1 MFQIP
6 SLDWPRRTSPLVG
19 VEDLLKQN
27 PSTDTAPQ
35 EERVPVNLVSDF
47 TIEQISLL
55 TVGTGVPILE
65 GKFSNVFKYR
75 SISPA
80 SQRVTVNLIS
90 STIQIDVNAV
100 RVANSVT
107 LADIGDVV
115 NTPTTGQFLKYN
127 GASWITAPL
136 VNEFY
141 ITDNTNT
148 EIIDGINDIITFN
161 TLSPNLSIQVASTNN
176 VNIGWTANLTDLTDI
191 PTPTLTDSV
200 LIWNGVGYE
209 WSMFDNISHGSVDN
223 GINVGN
229 LGFGVF
235 VNKLGSLLR
244 FRNISANSNKVSVNL
259 VLNDIK
265 IDVSPLNIA
274 SEIKLNQL
282 LDVTGT
288 AVGGDMLLYNDST
301 NHWETAPAAAAGV
314 TFTIL
319 DQLNFSNTFSS
330 IVNLRAYGDNGVKTS
345 WATSTDL
352 KITLDAILNNLNDVV
367 ISTPAS
373 EQALMYDT
381 TTSKWKNSAVQFQ
394 VWGNIGKQYIK
405 NNEIF
410 KILGQGGIT
419 VQVITPDTALVK
431 LTASI
436 TDLQG
441 ILMPTGSN
449 EILVWNGMN
458 YVWQTNSTGESN
470 TASNVGTLGSGVFK
484 QKVGANLEFRNVAE
498 GSSKVLTALDVD
510 NNITID
516 VVPSEIANE
525 ITLESLLN
533 VTNSPSTNAYLKYDG
548 TNWITDTV
556 NLNFSLTVEADTGTN
571 ILLEDGDTHIITGD
585 GQFIGTVNNVSGAT
599 KETQIQLDIYQTAQA
614 IKVEDLGNVFGNPI
628 VDDILVYDG
637 AQFIFQPKDSQILT
651 NAWVLG
657 GNSNGVEKKFGTID
671 SYDIPIITNNNQIG
685 VFKTNGRLGWGVA
698 TPNSTVEV
706 AGSLA
711 MGNVVNKSADYNATS
726 TDYMIVVNALTGT
739 TTITL
744 PVATSYYRR
753 EYVVKKVDSSIN
765 SVVIQS
771 SSLIDGAF
779 DFHLYTQYTSIKLKS
794 DGTTWHI
801 I

>member
-35 EERVPVNLVSDF
+35 EERVPVNLISDF
-47 TIEQISLL
+47 TIDQISLL
-55 TVGTGVPILE
+55 TVGTGVPVLE

-75 SISPA
+75 SVAPA

-90 STIQIDVNAV
+90 STIQLDVNAV
-100 RVANSVT
+100 KVANSVT

-115 NTPTTGQFLKYN
+115 NTPTTGEFLKYN

-148 EIIDGINDIITFN
+148 EVVDGVNDVITFN
-161 TLSPNLSIQVASTNN
+161 TISPNLSVQVAPINN

-191 PTPTLTDSV
+191 PTPTVTDSV
-200 LIWNGVGYE
+200 LIWNGSAYE

-223 GINVGN
+223 GLNVGS
-229 LGFGVF
+229 LGYGVF

-259 VLNDIK
+259 VINDIK
-265 IDVSPLNIA
+265 LDVSPSNIA
-274 SEIKLNQL
+274 SEIRLNEL

-288 AVGGDMLLYNDST
+288 AVGGDMLLFNDST

-314 TFTIL
+314 TITIL

-330 IVNLRAYGDNGVKTS
+330 IVDLKAYGDNGIKTS
-345 WATSTDL
+345 WATSTNL
-352 KITLDAILNNLNDVV
+352 KITLDAILNNLNDVT

-405 NNEIF
+405 NDEIF

-449 EILVWNGMN
+449 EVLVWNGMN
-458 YVWQTNSTGESN
+458 YVWQTNSVGESN
-470 TASNVGTLGSGVFK
+470 TASNVGTLGTGVFK
-484 QKVGANLEFRNVAE
+484 QKVAANLEFRNVAE
-498 GSSKVLTALDVD
+498 GSSKVLTSLDVN

-533 VTNSPSTNAYLKYDG
+533 VTNSPSTDAYLKYDG

-556 NLNFSLTVEADTGTN
+556 NLNFSFSVEADTGTN
-571 ILLEDGDTHIITGD
+571 ILLEDGDTHIISGD
-585 GQFIGTVNNVSGAT
+585 GQFIETINNVSGTT

-614 IKVEDLGNVFGNPI
+614 IKVQDLGNVFGSPTL
-628 VDDILVYDG
+628 DDIIVYNG
-637 AQFIFQPKDSQILT
+637 SQFVFQPKSSQILT
-651 NAWVLG
+651 NAWVLD
-657 GNSNGVEKKFGTID
+657 GNSNGAEKKFGTID
-671 SYDIPIITNNNQIG
+671 NYDIPIITNNIQAG
-685 VFKTNGRLGWGVA
+685 VFKANGRFGWGVA
-698 TPNSTVEV
+698 TPNSTVDV

-711 MGNVVNKSADYNATS
+711 MGNVVNKTADYTAS
-726 TDYMIVVNALTGT
+726 LSDYMVVADAASNEVK
-739 TTITL
+739 ISL
-744 PVATSYYRR
+744 PSASSCHKR
-753 EYVVKKVDSSIN
+753 EYIVKKVDN
-765 SVVIQS
+765 SNNNVIIES
-771 SSLIDGAF
+771 DSFIDGAINYRI
-779 DFHLYTQYTSIKLKS
+779 YTRYTSIKVKS

>member
-47 TIEQISLL
+47 TIDQISLL
-55 TVGTGVPILE
+55 TVGTGVPVLE

-75 SISPA
+75 SIAPA
-80 SQRVTVNLIS
+80 SQRVTVSLIS
-90 STIQIDVNAV
+90 STIQLDVNAV
-100 RVANSVT
+100 KVANSVT

-148 EIIDGINDIITFN
+148 EVVDGVNDVITFN
-161 TLSPNLSIQVASTNN
+161 TISPNLSVQVASTNN

-229 LGFGVF
+229 LGYGVF

-244 FRNISANSNKVSVNL
+244 FRNISANSSKVSVNL

-265 IDVSPLNIA
+265 IDVSPSNIA
-274 SEIKLNQL
+274 SEIKLNEL

-319 DQLNFSNTFSS
+319 DQLNFSNIFSS
-330 IVNLRAYGDNGVKTS
+330 IVDLRVYGDNGIKTS
-345 WATSTDL
+345 WATSTNL
-352 KITLDAILNNLNDVV
+352 KITLDAILNNLNDVA
-367 ISTPAS
+367 ISTPTS

-449 EILVWNGMN
+449 EVLVWNGMN
-458 YVWQTNSTGESN
+458 YVWQTNSAGESN

-498 GSSKVLTALDVD
+498 GSSKVLTSLDVN

-533 VTNSPSTNAYLKYDG
+533 VTNSPSTDAYLKYDG

-585 GQFIGTVNNVSGAT
+585 GQFIGTVNNVSGTT

-614 IKVEDLGNVFGNPI
+614 IKVEDLGNVFGNPTF
-628 VDDILVYDG
+628 DDILVYDG

-711 MGNVVNKSADYNATS
+711 MGNVINKSADYNATS

>member
-47 TIEQISLL
+47 TIDQISLL
-55 TVGTGVPILE
+55 TVGTGVPVLE
-65 GKFSNVFKYR
+65 GKFLNVFKYR
-75 SISPA
+75 SIAPA
-80 SQRVTVNLIS
+80 SQRVTVSLIS
-90 STIQIDVNAV
+90 STIQLDVNAV
-100 RVANSVT
+100 KVANSVT

-115 NTPTTGQFLKYN
+115 NTPTTGEFLKYN

-148 EIIDGINDIITFN
+148 EVVDGVNDVITFN
-161 TLSPNLSIQVASTNN
+161 TISPNLSVQVASTNN

-229 LGFGVF
+229 LGYGVF

-244 FRNISANSNKVSVNL
+244 FRNISANSSKVSVNL

-265 IDVSPLNIA
+265 IDVSPSNIA
-274 SEIKLNQL
+274 SEIKLNEL

-319 DQLNFSNTFSS
+319 DQLNFSNIFSS
-330 IVNLRAYGDNGVKTS
+330 IVDLRVYGDNGIKTS
-345 WATSTDL
+345 WATSTNL
-352 KITLDAILNNLNDVV
+352 KITLDAILNNLNDVA
-367 ISTPAS
+367 ISTPTS

-458 YVWQTNSTGESN
+458 YVWQTNSAGESN

-498 GSSKVLTALDVD
+498 GSSKVLTSLDVN

-533 VTNSPSTNAYLKYDG
+533 VTNSPSTDAYLKYDG

-585 GQFIGTVNNVSGAT
+585 GQFIGTVNNVSGTT

-614 IKVEDLGNVFGNPI
+614 IKVEDLGNVFGNPTF
-628 VDDILVYDG
+628 DDILVYDG

-711 MGNVVNKSADYNATS
+711 MGNVINKSADYNATS

-771 SSLIDGAF
+771 SSLIDGAS